1 MNTQTATVTA
11 INPALEA
18 EYEEVKASP
27 LVNVNNT
34 SAMVL
39 SGDSMEK
46 MLKFS
51 EMMATSK
58 ITIPKHLQGNTGDC
72 FAIVMQA
79 MQWGMNP
86 FAVAQKT
93 FNINGVLGYEA
104 QLVNAVITCRAPTKG
119 RLQFE
124 WFGDWERIIGRF
136 KEEPARNNPNEK
148 RVVKD
153 WTLDDEKG
161 LGVKVWATLI
171 GESEPRV
178 LELLLSQAGVRNSP
192 LWGQDPKQQL
202 AYLAIKR
209 WSRLYCPDVIL
220 GVYTADEFEDTEP
233 KDVTPQPT
241 TSKTAS
247 VRDKVAAKK
256 GQVIDQT
263 NTRTNDVP
271 ALEKAVAAI
280 EVAETVEDLAQLA
293 KGFANLGL
301 TEAEQKQINV
311 LYKTKKQALLDAEQ
325 QANIAAFEAQEAE
338 RLANQ

>member
-1 MNTQTATVTA
+1 MNTQTATVTPL
-11 INPALEA
+11 NPAF
-18 EYEEVKASP
+18 EVEPTAP
-27 LVNVNNT
+27 MVNVNNT

-39 SGDSMEK
+39 SGDSMDK

-51 EMMATSK
+51 QMMATSK

-93 FNINGVLGYEA
+93 HLVNGVLGYEA
-104 QLVNAVITCRAPTKG
+104 QLVNAVINSRAPITT
-119 RLQFE
+119 RLNYE
-124 WFGDWERIIGRF
+124 WFGDWSKVNGKTDNSSDIGVTVF
-136 KEEPARNNPNEK
+136 
-148 RVVKD
+148 
-153 WTLDDEKG
+153 
-161 LGVKVWATLI
+161 ATMQ
-171 GESEPRV
+171 GETEPRT
-178 LELLLSQAGVRNSP
+178 LSVSMAQVGNVRNSP
-192 LWGQDPKQQL
+192 LWVNDPRQQL
-202 AYLAIKR
+202 AYLATKR

-220 GVYTADEFEDTEP
+220 GVYTADEFEEIEP
-233 KDVTPQPT
+233 KDVTPQST

-256 GQVIDQT
+256 GQVIEQADRKQ
-263 NTRTNDVP
+263 DCP
-271 ALEKAVAAI
+271 PLEKAVAAI
-280 EVAETVEDLAQLA
+280 EIAETVEDLAQLA

-311 LYKTKKQALLDAEQ
+311 LYKTKKQALIDA
-325 QANIAAFEAQEAE
+325 ANQPSPEDIAAFEAQESE

>member
-11 INPALEA
+11 INPAFEA

-39 SGDSMEK
+39 NGDSMEK

-51 EMMATSK
+51 QMMATSK

-93 FNINGVLGYEA
+93 HLVNGVLGYEA
-104 QLVNAVITCRAPTKG
+104 QLVNAVINSRAPITT
-119 RLQFE
+119 RLNYE
-124 WFGDWERIIGRF
+124 WFGDWSKVNG
-136 KEEPARNNPNEK
+136 KTSNA
-148 RVVKD
+148 
-153 WTLDDEKG
+153 DDVGVIVSATMKG
-161 LGVKVWATLI
+161 ET
-171 GESEPRV
+171 EPRT
-178 LELLLSQAGVRNSP
+178 LSVSMAQVGNVRNSP
-192 LWGQDPKQQL
+192 LWVNDPRQQL
-202 AYLAIKR
+202 AYLATKR

-247 VRDKVAAKK
+247 IRDKVAAKK
-256 GQVIDQT
+256 EATKPKPQVIDAEPTPQDDAAFNDAMQSLEQSQT
-263 NTRTNDVP
+263 IDE
-271 ALEKAVAAI
+271 LKAHGKKI
-280 EVAETVEDLAQLA
+280 AES
-293 KGFANLGL
+293 GFS
-301 TEAEQKQINV
+301 
-311 LYKTKKQALLDAEQ
+311 EQ
-325 QANIAAFEAQEAE
+325 QIADLTVAYKAKLKELQDVAAFEAQEAE
-338 RLANQ
+338 RLAAMEQ

>member
-11 INPALEA
+11 INPALEIESTNA
-18 EYEEVKASP
+18 P
-27 LVNVNNT
+27 MVNVNNT

-39 SGDSMEK
+39 NGDSMDK

-51 EMMATSK
+51 QMMATSK

-93 FNINGVLGYEA
+93 HLVNGVLGYEA
-104 QLVNAVITCRAPTKG
+104 QLVNAVINSRAPITT
-119 RLQFE
+119 RLNYE
-124 WFGDWERIIGRF
+124 WFGDWSNVNGKDNKSNDIG
-136 KEEPARNNPNEK
+136 
-148 RVVKD
+148 VIVS
-153 WTLDDEKG
+153 
-161 LGVKVWATLI
+161 ATMK

-178 LELLLSQAGVRNSP
+178 LSVSMAQVGNVRNSP
-192 LWGQDPKQQL
+192 LWVNDPRQQL
-202 AYLAIKR
+202 AYLATKR

-247 VRDKVAAKK
+247 IRDKVAAKK
-256 GQVIDQT
+256 EAIKPKHQVIDVEPSTTQDDSEFNDAVQNIKQSQT
-263 NTRTNDVP
+263 IDE
-271 ALEKAVAAI
+271 LKLHGKKI
-280 EVAETVEDLAQLA
+280 AESAFTESQITELTVS
-293 KGFANLGL
+293 
-301 TEAEQKQINV
+301 
-311 LYKTKKQALLDAEQ
+311 YKSKLKELQD
-325 QANIAAFEAQEAE
+325 IAAFEAQEAQ
-338 RLANQ
+338 RLAEQE

>member
-11 INPALEA
+11 INPALEIEA
-18 EYEEVKASP
+18 TNSP
-27 LVNVNNT
+27 MVNVNNT

-58 ITIPKHLQGNTGDC
+58 ITIPKHLQGNAGDC

-93 FNINGVLGYEA
+93 HLVNGVLGYEA
-104 QLVNAVITCRAPTKG
+104 QLVNAVINSRAPITT
-119 RLQFE
+119 RLNYE
-124 WFGDWERIIGRF
+124 WFGDWSKVNGKTSNSDDIG
-136 KEEPARNNPNEK
+136 
-148 RVVKD
+148 VIVS
-153 WTLDDEKG
+153 
-161 LGVKVWATLI
+161 ATMR
-171 GESEPRV
+171 GESEPRT
-178 LELLLSQAGVRNSP
+178 LSISMAQVGTVRNSP
-192 LWGQDPKQQL
+192 LWVNDPRQQL
-202 AYLAIKR
+202 AYLATKR

-220 GVYTADEFEDTEP
+220 GVYTADEAEDFEP
-233 KDVTPQPT
+233 KDVTPQQPL

-256 GQVIDQT
+256 QGQVINQE
-263 NTRTNDVP
+263 DVKQVHDCP
-271 ALEKAVAAI
+271 ALEKAVSAI
-280 EVAETVEDLAQLA
+280 EIADTVEDLAILA

-311 LYKTKKQALLDAEQ
+311 LYKTKKQTLIDA
-325 QANIAAFEAQEAE
+325 ANQPSPEDIAAFEAQEAK
-338 RLANQ
+338 RLAEMENQ